1 MRTRVRSKERAKMH
15 TISPEEMIFTLFST
29 RFGSLSQ
36 SQHTRCTSERWP
48 PTRAKLSSSGG
59 GRTRACP
66 WATLVSYFCRFCSG
80 FVLLSGLRATLSLPP
95 SAFARDAASPATPP
109 CAALEDYVAIKAKD
123 TVYLPHTGACAAR
136 FAPRVAQP
144 LCWRGV
150 ARLPPRH
157 PRPPPPLLFA
167 AGRYQVKRFR
177 KALCPIVER
186 LCNALMR
193 KGRNNGKKLLA
204 GACAAPPRAA
214 AAAAPRRHAALH
226 RTAPPPLPAFCSAH
240 RAAGV

>member
-1 MRTRVRSKERAKMH
+1 MAAYASEVKLFGRWSYEGLSLGDIGEKLLPFLLWFRLAVRSARPA
-15 TISPEEMIFTLFST
+15 
-29 RFGSLSQ
+29 
-36 SQHTRCTSERWP
+36 
-48 PTRAKLSSSGG
+48 
-59 GRTRACP
+59 
-66 WATLVSYFCRFCSG
+66 
-80 FVLLSGLRATLSLPP
+80 LSLPP

-214 AAAAPRRHAALH
+214 AAAAPRRHALH
-226 RTAPPPLPAFCSAH
+226 RPAPPPLPAFCSAH